1 MKTGLK
7 KNSNFDGNI
16 AIAATQFSLCD
27 VVFLKI
33 ACLPFL

>member
-7 KNSNFDGNI
+7 KNSNFDGNT
-16 AIAATQFSLCD
+16 ATAATQFSLCD
-27 VVFLKI
+27 VLFLKI